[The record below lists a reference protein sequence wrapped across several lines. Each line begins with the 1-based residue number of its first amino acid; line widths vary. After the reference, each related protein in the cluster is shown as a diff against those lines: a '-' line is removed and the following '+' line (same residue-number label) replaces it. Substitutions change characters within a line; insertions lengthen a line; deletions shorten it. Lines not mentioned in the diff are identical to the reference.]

1 MTYFNDVIDN
11 RLFKKNTFNENFR
24 LVFGNSHK
32 LSVFSQKWMRINH
45 FLYLLMVFVITFN
58 TAYAQDSTPSSN
70 PNYGS
75 FADYVAIIFSIT
87 AIIVSAIAFNKTR
100 PIERLQF
107 ALSQKHHDKATLI
120 RIFDEISSSEAQDRK
135 DRVIDEFWKLKD
147 ENTEKIL
154 FPEQVKSDVKKLI
167 QSFDGICA
175 LYDFGIFEY
184 EEKFVKTYDGHV
196 IRFWKMLKDEIEE
209 RQKLN
214 PEYAGFFTKVSLERI
229 KNWDRNH
236 PNKPEP
242 EPYRVPQK

>member
-1 MTYFNDVIDN
+1 M
-11 RLFKKNTFNENFR
+11 LF
-24 LVFGNSHK
+24 VFA
-32 LSVFSQKWMRINH
+32 VA
-45 FLYLLMVFVITFN
+45 FN
-58 TAYAQDSTPSSN
+58 TAYAQEPSSSSN

-75 FADYVAIIFSIT
+75 FSDYVAIIFSIV
-87 AIIVSAIAFNKTR
+87 AIIVSAIAFHKTR
-100 PIERLQF
+100 PIEKLQF
-107 ALSQKHHDKATLI
+107 ALSQKHHDKTTLI

-135 DRVIDEFWKLKD
+135 DRVIDEFWNLKD
-147 ENTEKIL
+147 ANVEKIL
-154 FPEQVKSDVKKLI
+154 FPEHVKSDVKKLI

-214 PEYAGFFTKVSLERI
+214 PEYAGFFKKVSLDRI
-229 KNWDRNH
+229 NNWEKNH

-242 EPYRVPQK
+242 EPYRTPQK